1 MDKNNTKLSDDT
13 LMWLRIMSYLE
24 HMSRYMHK
32 TYRYKITVN
41 EEITK
46 EELERI
52 IRRLN
57 NDLKIITHNG

>member
-13 LMWLRIMSYLE
+13 LMWGRIMSYLE
-24 HMSRYMHK
+24 QMSRYMHK

-57 NDLKIITHNG
+57 NDLKIITHND